1 MNNSVDV
8 LLTYPTDGLRLFQS
22 MIPTGLISI
31 GTILRNAGY
40 SVKIIDFN
48 HYSDDFRRDLRRMS
62 PKVVGIGGT
71 TPSRMGS
78 FLTSRIVK
86 NIFPQVPVVYG
97 GVHASFTASNTL
109 QNIKTIDYIIKG
121 EGEFSFLKLCDI
133 LTGKLN
139 EPISSVSGLVW
150 CQRTTIIENKPERIN
165 DLSLLPIPDR
175 TLAGNDYTLK
185 MEFTGKRGDF
195 IMTSRG
201 CPAACNFCAASR
213 MFPGG
218 VRTRQISSV
227 MNEIESLMS
236 KKQIEGLKIFDST
249 FTANREHVEQFCKSI
264 KEFTI
269 PWECEIRA
277 DTVDRELLKLM
288 RASGCYYINIGM
300 ETINEEH
307 LRKIAK
313 GISSD
318 QVLNVLDICKGLDI
332 RSKVFFTFGHMNQ
345 TLSECKQ
352 DVDFIKSNKRKID
365 FFGVTV
371 GLRVYPGTR
380 LEREYTKNGK
390 EINWSKSVKRFANL
404 LIGEPG
410 DVPVVFQKQL
420 GPVTLSYVLMVLL
433 KNRLVCTEKFLF
445 RMAIENIVNVV
456 KLVKLNLRYT
466 RHRIERLINPV

>member
-1 MNNSVDV
+1 MNNSIDV
-8 LLTYPTDGLRLFQS
+8 LLTYPSDGLRLFQS

-31 GTILRNAGY
+31 GTVLRNAGY

-48 HYSDDFRRDLRRMS
+48 HYSNDFRRDLRRLN

-86 NIFPQVPVVYG
+86 NIFLQVPVVYG
-97 GVHASFTASNTL
+97 GVHASFTATNTL

-150 CQRTTIIENKPERIN
+150 RQGTTIVEKKTERIN

-175 TLAGNDYTLK
+175 SLTGNDYALK

-218 VRTRQISSV
+218 VRTRPISSV

-236 KKQIEGLKIFDST
+236 TKHIEGLKIFDST

-264 KEFTI
+264 KEFNI

-277 DTVDRELLKLM
+277 DTVDRELLTLM
-288 RASGCYYINIGM
+288 KSSGCYYINIGL

-307 LRKIAK
+307 LKKIAK
-313 GISSD
+313 GISSE
-318 QVLNVLDICKGLDI
+318 QVLGVLDICKRLDI
-332 RSKVFFTFGHMNQ
+332 RSKVFFTFGHLNQ

-352 DVDFIKSNKRKID
+352 DIDFIKSHKQKID

-371 GLRVYPGTR
+371 GLRIYPGTR
-380 LEREYTKNGK
+380 LEREYTKKEK
-390 EINWSKSVKRFANL
+390 EINWSKSVKRFKSL

-410 DVPVVFQKQL
+410 DVPVLFQKQL
-420 GPVTLSYVLMVLL
+420 GSIKLSYVLMILL
-433 KNRLVCTEKFLF
+433 KNKLVCTEKFLF
-445 RMAIENIVNVV
+445 RMAIENVLSVV
-456 KLVKLNLRYT
+456 KMVKLNIRFT
-466 RHRIERLINPV
+466 RHRIERLIDPV